1 MITISK
7 HIHGAGQKAILFMGQ
22 VIFLGGQDK
31 YYLLYILFMG
41 QVKTPA
47 VAKLWDA
54 KDGSDQGTL
63 QGHTAT
69 VSAIVVMPEQGG
81 DFVTASWDKSIRLWD
96 RSSLKVKKELKGHS
110 QAVWALLPL
119 HGQKLL
125 SGSGDRSIK
134 LWDTHD
140 GKCLGTL
147 NGHGD
152 CVRALAS
159 SPKSAYSRSLLPL

>member
-1 MITISK
+1 
-7 HIHGAGQKAILFMGQ
+7 
-22 VIFLGGQDK
+22 
-31 YYLLYILFMG
+31 
-41 QVKTPA
+41 
-47 VAKLWDA
+47 
-54 KDGSDQGTL
+54 
-63 QGHTAT
+63 
-69 VSAIVVMPEQGG
+69 VSAIAVMPEQGG

-96 RSSLKVKKELKGHS
+96 RSSLKMKKELKGHS

-152 CVRALAS
+152 CVRALA
-159 SPKSAYSRSLLPL
+159 LLPDGNFVSAGNDCMVKIWSLDLSGNSLDTSCGFCLGTLAGCVCVCGWVGEWVMGVCVCGCVCVCAREDSQV